1 MIFLLP
7 GFVSLDIYLL
17 PAVYNYC
24 SFWFFW
30 CLAMHLD
37 IIYKSKCVIKF
48 IHLKK
53 LKWSIFWDEGSIIY
67 LSLKPIDWWYVTN
80 SKLVLLIRT
89 FRREWLGSWSREES
103 LDCGTTLRKHSQF
116 PFFFLDRSIKTGL
129 VRESTGRLQ
138 QPSLV
143 QPQVVLP
150 PSKKLNY
157 FRIQNLS

>member
-1 MIFLLP
+1 MVLLIFLLP
-7 GFVSLDIYLL
+7 DFVSLDIYLL

-53 LKWSIFWDEGSIIY
+53 IKWSIFWDEGSIIY

-89 FRREWLGSWSREES
+89 FRREWLSSWSREES

-116 PFFFLDRSIKTGL
+116 PFFFWTGASKQDWWGNPPADCNNL
-129 VRESTGRLQ
+129 LWC
-138 QPSLV
+138 SLRWYS
-143 QPQVVLP
+143 LHL
-150 PSKKLNY
+150 KN
-157 FRIQNLS
+157 